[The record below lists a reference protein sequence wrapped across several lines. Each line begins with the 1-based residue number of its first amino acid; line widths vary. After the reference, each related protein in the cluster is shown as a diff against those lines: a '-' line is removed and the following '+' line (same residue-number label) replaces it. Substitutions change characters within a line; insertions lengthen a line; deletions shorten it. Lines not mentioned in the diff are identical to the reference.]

1 MLKFKQFKRAE
12 TLEEAWK
19 LNQSRANCVLGGTG
33 WLKMGERQWNTAI
46 DLSALG
52 LGEIEETETEFR
64 IGAMVTLRQLE
75 QHPGLNA
82 YTAGAVRD
90 CVKHIVGVQFRNCAT
105 VGGTFWGRYGF
116 SDVLT
121 CFLVL
126 DTAVETYPG
135 GVCPL
140 TEFAAKKQDDD
151 ILTHIIVKKTPLKA
165 AYESFRNTETDF
177 PVLTVAAAR
186 TEHGLRCAVGARPA
200 RAELVEGVD
209 EAELLERVQSLTYGG
224 NTRAGGEYRAHLA
237 GVLTR
242 RSLAKL
248 RGGEQ
253 A

>member
-1 MLKFKQFKRAE
+1 M
-12 TLEEAWK
+12 
-19 LNQSRANCVLGGTG
+19 
-33 WLKMGERQWNTAI
+33 
-46 DLSALG
+46 
-52 LGEIEETETEFR
+52 
-64 IGAMVTLRQLE
+64 
-75 QHPGLNA
+75 
-82 YTAGAVRD
+82 
-90 CVKHIVGVQFRNCAT
+90 GVQFRNCAT

-126 DTAVETYPG
+126 DAKVETYPG

-140 TEFAAKKQDDD
+140 TEFAAKKQDND

-177 PVLTVAAAR
+177 PVLTAAAAR

-200 RAELVEGVD
+200 RAELVEGAD

-242 RSLAKL
+242 RCLAKL